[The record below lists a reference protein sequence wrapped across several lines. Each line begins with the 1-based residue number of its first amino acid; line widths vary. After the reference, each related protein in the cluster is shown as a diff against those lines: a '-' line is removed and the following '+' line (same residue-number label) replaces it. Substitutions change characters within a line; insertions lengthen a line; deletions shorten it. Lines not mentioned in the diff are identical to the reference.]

1 MPRTEKKG
9 KKMTDPIF
17 PQPSAPQDQQ
27 QGQPQYAAYP
37 PQQQY
42 AMPPTQPGVI
52 DPNRVSRHE
61 LRHIEKGTSGLAITA
76 LVLGIIAV
84 VLSWVP
90 VVNNFAAFL
99 AVIGLVF
106 GIIGIIKTGA
116 KGRRKGRGL
125 AIAGTVLSIV
135 AIIVTFGTQAFYGK
149 TLDKASKS
157 LSSASASISKQA
169 ESPSQQAPAAAPD
182 LTGAWKQENA
192 TDTSSMEATVTGD
205 AITVNWHMGDTT
217 AIYWQGTFTPPTA
230 GGDYTWTSTA
240 DSAALSQS
248 LLGSQDPTKVFAYE
262 NGQITFDV
270 TSMGVTTHVRMSKQ

>member
-1 MPRTEKKG
+1 
-9 KKMTDPIF
+9 MTDPIF

-37 PQQQY
+37 PQQQQY

-61 LRHIEKGTSGLAITA
+61 LRHVEKGTSGLAIAA

-90 VVNNFAAFL
+90 IVNNFAAFL

-106 GIIGIIKTGA
+106 GIIGIVKTGA
-116 KGRRKGRGL
+116 KGRKKGRGL

-149 TLDKASKS
+149 TLDKASQS

-169 ESPSQQAPAAAPD
+169 QSPAQQQSNPSPAAIPD
-182 LTGAWKQENA
+182 LTGSWKQENA
-192 TDTSSMEATVTGD
+192 TDASSMEATVTGD

-217 AIYWQGTFTPPTA
+217 AVYWQGTFTPPTA
-230 GGDYTWTSTA
+230 GGDYTWTSAA
-240 DSAALSQS
+240 DTVALSQS
-248 LLGSQDPTKVFAYE
+248 LLGSQDPTKDFAYE

-270 TSMGVTTHVRMSKQ
+270 TSMGVTTHVRMNKQ